1 MSNWVVIRNPRIWI
15 YLVVGLVAAGLIG
28 YSEWRNSDAQRLQR
42 CIDASISQMKQET
55 PALAGFDNA
64 QPALVAMARASACGN
79 SASTRRRNRAR
90 GSRAEHGDQHGDRQ
104 PGPAGPGDGS
114 DSVRRDQPVEVR
126 DESIIRLTV

>member
-1 MSNWVVIRNPRIWI
+1 MKLPDGLRAGQEHRSRNQQETVRNYCSTPPNNGWNPPDSSVGRMSNWVVIRNPRIWI

-64 QPALVAMARASACGN
+64 QPALVAMARASCL
-79 SASTRRRNRAR
+79 
-90 GSRAEHGDQHGDRQ
+90 RQ
-104 PGPAGPGDGS
+104 LGINP
-114 DSVRRDQPVEVR
+114 E
-126 DESIIRLTV
+126 T